1 MYNYENYARVKSE
14 IEERRARAESEADMR
29 SAELREKSAE
39 IKEIDRELS
48 STGPRLFRAALAG
61 EDLTPIRARNE
72 ELNKARREIIK
83 SLGYPED
90 YTDVRYTCQKCS
102 DTGYI
107 KGEQVCSCLR
117 EALIKAT
124 IASSGIGNLI
134 EKQSFDNFEL
144 GIYSYDENVYNRMKY
159 NFEEAKKYASD
170 FKKNRANLLF
180 VGKTG
185 TGKTHLTTAI
195 ARDVIKQGFDVIY
208 DTTQNVLNDF
218 ETDRFKNGYSNAEN
232 RSDKYLE
239 CDLLIL
245 DDLGTE
251 FITNFTVSC
260 LYNLINTR
268 GNRGLATIISTN
280 LSPEELS
287 KKYEDRIY
295 SRLVG
300 TGYRVLLFNGRDI
313 RINGK

>member
-14 IEERRARAESEADMR
+14 IEARRAKAEAEADMR
-29 SAELREKSAE
+29 SAELRTRS
-39 IKEIDRELS
+39 RELCDIDGELS
-48 STGPRLFRAALAG
+48 KTGPQLFRAALAG
-61 EDLTPIRARNE
+61 EDLTPIRKRNE
-72 ELNKARREIIK
+72 ELNRVRREIIK

-90 YTDVRYTCQKCS
+90 YTDVRYTCKKCS

-107 KGEQVCSCLR
+107 NGDKVCSCLR
-117 EALIKAT
+117 EELIKAT

-144 GIYSYDENVYNRMKY
+144 GIYSYDEEVYKRMCY
-159 NFEEAKKYASD
+159 NLEASKKYVKS
-170 FKKNRANLLF
+170 FKKERGNLLF

-195 ARDVIKQGFDVIY
+195 AREIIKQGFDVIY
-208 DTTQNVLNDF
+208 DTTQNITNDF
-218 ETDRFKNGYSNAEN
+218 ETDRFKNGYQYTEN

-239 CDLLIL
+239 CDLLIM
-245 DDLGTE
+245 DDLGAE
-251 FITNFTVSC
+251 FSTAFTVSC

-268 GNRGLATIISTN
+268 ANRGLATIISTN

-287 KKYEDRIY
+287 AKYEDRIY

-300 TGYRVLLFNGRDI
+300 TGYDVFLFTGKDI